1 MGSRSPGPGSPHP
14 PILVIGLGNPILGDD
29 GLGWR
34 VAEVVQQALTSQA
47 SDFVEFDFL
56 SLGGLSLM
64 ERLVDYERVVL
75 IDAMN
80 SGQNP
85 VGTVK
90 VFPLEQLPAQAYGHL
105 SSAHDTSLQNA
116 LQVGRR
122 LGARLP
128 DQIVV
133 VAVESPYVYDFS
145 ETLTPPVAS
154 ALPEAAQAVITVLRQ
169 WTPNLH
175 SQDFSETRYDIP

>member
-1 MGSRSPGPGSPHP
+1 MVESNLMGSQSSGSGSPAP

-34 VAEVVQQALTSQA
+34 VAEAVQKTLAGEA
-47 SDFVEFDFL
+47 SSTVEFDYL

-64 ERLVDYERVVL
+64 ERLIDYERVLLV
-75 IDAMN
+75 DAMT

-85 VGTVK
+85 VGTVS
-90 VFPLEQLPAQAYGHL
+90 VFPLEQLPTQACGHL

-122 LGARLP
+122 LGAHLP
-128 DQIVV
+128 DEIVV

-145 ETLTPPVAS
+145 ETLTPSAAA
-154 ALPEAAQAVITVLRQ
+154 ALPTAVQAAIEVLRQ
-169 WTPNLH
+169 WAASP
-175 SQDFSETRYDIP
+175 